1 MNSGLVWT
9 IVGSVA
15 GVIAVVAAVVFGVA
29 QMRQAGRSSK
39 TPGSGL
45 TQIIRAGR
53 DAYAAGGSQYIGP
66 EQERDE

>member
-9 IVGSVA
+9 IVGSAA
-15 GVIAVVAAVVFGVA
+15 GVVAVVVAVIFGVA

-39 TPGSGL
+39 SPGSGL
-45 TQIIRAGR
+45 TQVIQAGR

-66 EQERDE
+66 EQESDE